1 MSAVDEVSPPLD
13 NTSVRTPHHDPP
25 PTASHICVDMPR
37 YLSSDDEEPLE
48 DKTAALSLKSK
59 RTERMQ
65 RKKAKQD
72 RKRDAIINITK
83 LPTEILLECLKALQ
97 PSDVLRFAKV
107 NRRFRELVHVNSK
120 ILGDAII
127 TQRYS
132 ILSQCFPT
140 PRLLSEIDPSIQ
152 SLLVE
157 PSRQASLSIHHK
169 PYQHVQSPNPHLI
182 CSCITCVLTWNNLSL
197 VLDFAHWQ
205 DNLDRGVPIPIMPR
219 GKSTEWNDWLIW
231 RNAKMA
237 EAALEN
243 SLWHAR
249 ILELHLDST
258 RRAIRRHA
266 KNKGNKRKHVDM
278 TDAEAAAGTDAFLA
292 KAGPLGLEFPYQR
305 DEYYM
310 L

>member
-1 MSAVDEVSPPLD
+1 M
-13 NTSVRTPHHDPP
+13 
-25 PTASHICVDMPR
+25 
-37 YLSSDDEEPLE
+37 
-48 DKTAALSLKSK
+48 
-59 RTERMQ
+59 
-65 RKKAKQD
+65 
-72 RKRDAIINITK
+72 
-83 LPTEILLECLKALQ
+83 
-97 PSDVLRFAKV
+97 
-107 NRRFRELVHVNSK
+107 
-120 ILGDAII
+120 
-127 TQRYS
+127 
-132 ILSQCFPT
+132 
-140 PRLLSEIDPSIQ
+140 
-152 SLLVE
+152 
-157 PSRQASLSIHHK
+157 
-169 PYQHVQSPNPHLI
+169 
-182 CSCITCVLTWNNLSL
+182 